1 MEIKYF
7 NINKKQTVWNNSI
20 NNTNYD
26 EKIDDDLSFK
36 N

>member
-7 NINKKQTVWNNSI
+7 NINKNKRYGIIAVITQ
-20 NNTNYD
+20 NYD